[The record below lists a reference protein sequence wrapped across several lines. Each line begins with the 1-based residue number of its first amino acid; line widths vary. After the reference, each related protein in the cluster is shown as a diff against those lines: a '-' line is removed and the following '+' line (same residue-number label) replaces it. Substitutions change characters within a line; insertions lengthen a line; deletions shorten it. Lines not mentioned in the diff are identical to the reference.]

1 VALNFAD
8 REAIRPLIV
17 PRCTGIVI
25 NYALYLINHEP
36 ATAAEKAWARNALSS
51 PAAIGQAVSYHVMNQ
66 AAFAGTDVTEGA
78 GSGISDADLLSAV
91 ESAINVHFVPQYAPG
106 E

>member
-17 PRCTGIVI
+17 PRCTGLVQNLAI
-25 NYALYLINHEP
+25 YLINHGP
-36 ATAAEKAWARNALSS
+36 ATAAEKAWAREALRS
-51 PAAIGQAVSYHVMNQ
+51 PDQFGLEASRHVTREVN
-66 AAFAGTDVTEGA
+66 FAGDANTEAA
-78 GSGISDADLLSAV
+78 GSGITDAHLLTAV
-91 ESAINVHFVPQYAPG
+91 ETAINTHMIPRYAPG